1 MIAFGQLGLHPW
13 EFDEYTMDD
22 LVLRLEGHQQNEV
35 KEWERAR
42 LIAYYTFLPN
52 AKNKK
57 LRIDKFLPLP
67 SDKKGERRDGPPM
80 KGRPIAEVLEKLEK
94 LEKAKWEKV
103 K

>member
-1 MIAFGQLGLHPW
+1 MTDF
-13 EFDEYTMDD
+13 
-22 LVLRLEGHQQNEV
+22 VLKWEGHRELEV

-42 LIAYYTFLPN
+42 MIAYYTFLPN

-67 SDKKGERRDGPPM
+67 SDKKGNDSPPM
-80 KGRPIAEVLEKLEK
+80 QGKKGRPIAEVLERLEK

>member
-1 MIAFGQLGLHPW
+1 MQ
-13 EFDEYTMDD
+13 D
-22 LVLRLEGHQQNEV
+22 LVLRLEGVRELEV

-42 LIAYYTFLPN
+42 MIAYYTFLPN

-67 SDKKGERRDGPPM
+67 SDKKGEVRNAPPM